1 MGHTKKFDLIRSSA
15 TLASGKML
23 PTVVFVS
30 LLAVAVAVPVAMD
43 SVLSIDRDNHKHTQS
58 GQAGTAVTGSYE
70 VIGVDGSIRVVNYI
84 ADERGFRIIGSGK
97 VDKPSL
103 PVTNYLPPPTTTV
116 SIEYLPPP
124 ATTASPVYLPPPTTT
139 TAATT
144 TAAFPEMYRYP
155 AASTPSVP
163 FYLPIDATTTTTAA
177 TTTSVPFFLPD
188 GASW

>member
-1 MGHTKKFDLIRSSA
+1 MCR
-15 TLASGKML
+15 
-23 PTVVFVS
+23 
-30 LLAVAVAVPVAMD
+30 
-43 SVLSIDRDNHKHTQS
+43 
-58 GQAGTAVTGSYE
+58 

-177 TTTSVPFFLPD
+177 TTTAAFPEMYSYPAATTPSVPFYLPD